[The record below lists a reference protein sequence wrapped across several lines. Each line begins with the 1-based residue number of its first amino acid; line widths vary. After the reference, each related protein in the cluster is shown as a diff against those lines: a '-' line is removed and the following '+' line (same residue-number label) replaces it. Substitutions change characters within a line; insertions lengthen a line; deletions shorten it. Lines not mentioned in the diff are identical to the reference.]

1 MLPDILQETSVPVCL
16 GWQLALTSLAV
27 CRAVVFNSTSVKP
40 RLSGGPYKKAARQCS
55 LSQYPRVTHISNHSK
70 TETLWVARFLF
81 FFNFFLCRFLC
92 MTIKCVFKLQRRLN
106 FPFCSWEDMQVCR
119 SVSSQ
124 AKTMS
129 HSQFE
134 SRGYRRVHWDPFLSR
149 GTMQRVLSAVKLL
162 SEPNKGANCQCCRLD
177 PCTLLWWWH
186 LYLCL
191 CQTKLCHTGC

>member
-1 MLPDILQETSVPVCL
+1 MFLN
-16 GWQLALTSLAV
+16 QL
-27 CRAVVFNSTSVKP
+27 
-40 RLSGGPYKKAARQCS
+40 
-55 LSQYPRVTHISNHSK
+55 
-70 TETLWVARFLF
+70 
-81 FFNFFLCRFLC
+81 
-92 MTIKCVFKLQRRLN
+92 KLQRRLN

-134 SRGYRRVHWDPFLSR
+134 SRGCRRVHWDPFLSR

-191 CQTKLCHTGC
+191 CQTKLCHWLLVALPHFLQSEIMIHSKHGGIKTCCILTLQQITHRQTTCWMMSITGI